1 MNLQLPDTT
10 SSNPHHCRGFC
21 TFLPILSCLILLGF
35 VSNISAQSIP
45 SVGGSG
51 GNNSASLQ
59 ISVSEE
65 EITSNTLSSYRQA
78 ADSIL
83 DELLKGDYDKSE
95 IDQENLD
102 QITNTSLKNYR
113 SKVKDKISELR
124 GDGTLTSSEVNSE
137 LGILRDQE
145 LSQLEELYRAKLKGF
160 PPPPSRENSVSIYD
174 YSTKLIKYAI
184 ITRNPFYNWLILLG
198 AIFFSFFLVRFVFHT
213 IISYAEKPKSIWS
226 RRVARFASDIRF
238 PFYLGTIV
246 LAAIIGLDRIWI
258 PIEVRS
264 AISGVA
270 QILMILSVFWALWN
284 ISDALVDFIS
294 DKDKI
299 KNTEFDD
306 TIMDMGS
313 KLLRLLFI
321 FVFVVFAIE
330 VIFNADLKATIAGIG
345 IVGLA
350 VTFALQGT
358 LKNFIS
364 SLTIYTDRPFRMGDQ
379 VHYNGQYGPVE
390 KIGFRSTKVRTWDG
404 HLITVPNSE
413 LIDKPIENVE
423 ARPWIR
429 RRFRIDLVYG
439 TSSDKVKKALEI
451 IDEILENAD
460 GRPNDPVHRVEFET
474 FGAYSLKI
482 LVQYYYTPPS
492 YWDALKN
499 DTKINLAIMEAF
511 EKEGIEFAFP
521 TISLDEHG
529 KADEEKKENLKIER
543 KPDSETKLKNEGE
556 AEEEN

>member
-1 MNLQLPDTT
+1 MLV
-10 SSNPHHCRGFC
+10 FA
-21 TFLPILSCLILLGF
+21 LGF
-35 VSNISAQSIP
+35 VSNLSAQALS

-51 GNNSASLQ
+51 SNNNTSLQ

-78 ADSIL
+78 ADNIL
-83 DELLKGDYDKSE
+83 DDLLKGEYDKSE
-95 IDQENLD
+95 IDQENLS
-102 QITNTSLKNYR
+102 QITSSSLENYK
-113 SKVKDKISELR
+113 SKIQDKISELR
-124 GDGTLTSSEVNSE
+124 GDGTLSNSEVNSE
-137 LGILRDQE
+137 LSILRDQE
-145 LSQLEELYRAKLKGF
+145 LSQLEEIYRAKLKGY
-160 PPPPSRENSVSIYD
+160 PPPPSRDDSVSIYQ

-184 ITRNPFYNWLILLG
+184 ITRNPFYNWIILLAG
-198 AIFFSFFLVRFVFHT
+198 IIVSFFLVRFVFHT

-226 RRVARFASDIRF
+226 KRVARFASDIRF

-246 LAAIIGLDRIWI
+246 LAAILGLDRIWI

-270 QILMILSVFWALWN
+270 QLLMILSVFWALWN

-345 IVGLA
+345 IVGIA
-350 VTFALQGT
+350 ITFALQGT

-379 VHYNGQYGPVE
+379 VQYNGQYGPIE

-439 TSSDKVKKALEI
+439 TSSAKVRKALDI
-451 IDEILENAD
+451 LNNILENAD
-460 GRPNDPVHRVEFET
+460 GRPNDQQHRVEFET
-474 FGAYSLKI
+474 FGEYSLKI

-492 YWDALKN
+492 YWEALAN

-521 TISLDEHG
+521 TISLDEQ
-529 KADEEKKENLKIER
+529 KKPDEENEKNLRIER
-543 KPDSETKLKNEGE
+543 KADSETKSKNEGE
-556 AEEEN
+556 AEVED